1 MSNVIIIEKKKLN
14 LDKHD
19 IKKIKALRTIKK
31 AKKQLINF
39 NVNILDDDDI
49 EWTGKEYMRQFLEAE
64 ETLKKIKEG
73 KKKLNT
79 KEINDLANVFL
90 TSGEK
95 EKIKT
100 AKKNK
105 VINSIAS
112 GEVIVLLQKIELM
125 KNIIEQPMEIECDE
139 IKDEDINNAYKEAQ
153 QEVLDNI
160 NIDEIE
166 NLPEMNEVNEMKK
179 DFENF
184 DKYLKSLDEIIKNK
198 EKEGKLTDEEIKK
211 IMKENGFSDN
221 KKKLKA
227 NDYRAKYEEI
237 NKEVQKEK
245 IEIKYVSNDMSIG
258 EKVCNKVKE
267 ITEHLNK
274 ASGLL
279 NTNMELRDTL
289 FTTPSLENANIL
301 INGKYDMSSVK
312 KFWISY
318 LNSEKK
324 KDKVSI
330 EDMFICAILGGMDT
344 QKDAF
349 NAVGKALAGT
359 NELNSMIVSK
369 TTVKKDIKKA
379 LNNKYVSKEEWT
391 SMSRVNKEIKNM
403 SDFRQYPISAVWRN
417 MKKEEKEMYFKEK
430 TKWYIARSNY
440 LMDRIQGNKRK
451 EEEFFNDTDNIPSK
465 INNLL
470 YYADKNSLGYYI
482 QDFEELMES
491 LDEETRKNIVRADLR
506 MKSIL
511 NLFVENKQ
519 YVIHGFINVY
529 GNRFISKGLP
539 FFKHDI
545 AGFVKYIKGTI
556 KRGYEFKGKSEED
569 DTKSKRKKFLGKKRR
584 GDFSKSKRD

>member
-73 KKKLNT
+73 KRKLNA

-125 KNIIEQPMEIECDE
+125 KNIIEQPMEVECDE
-139 IKDEDINNAYKEAQ
+139 IKDEDINNVYKEAQ
-153 QEVLDNI
+153 QEVLDNF

-166 NLPEMNEVNEMKK
+166 NLPEMNEANEMKK

-227 NDYRAKYEEI
+227 NDYRAKYEDI

-318 LNSEKK
+318 LNSGKK

-349 NAVGKALAGT
+349 NAVGKALAAT

-391 SMSRVNKEIKNM
+391 SMSRVNKEIKNI

-491 LDEETRKNIVRADLR
+491 LDEETRKSIVRADLR

-556 KRGYEFKGKSEED
+556 KGGYEFKGKSEDD

-584 GDFSKSKRD
+584 EGFSKSKRD